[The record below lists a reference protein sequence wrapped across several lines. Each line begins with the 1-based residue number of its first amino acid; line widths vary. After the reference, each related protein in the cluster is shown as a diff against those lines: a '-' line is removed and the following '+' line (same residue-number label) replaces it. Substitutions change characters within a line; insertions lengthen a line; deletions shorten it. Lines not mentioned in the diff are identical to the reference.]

1 MRKLLRPCMDTSKK
15 ATSNITQY
23 IFESN
28 KLQKNV
34 ENVQAKKAST
44 INPHLGVAAV

>member
-1 MRKLLRPCMDTSKK
+1 MRKLLRPCMDTRKK
-15 ATSNITQY
+15 ATITITQY

-34 ENVQAKKAST
+34 ENVQAKHR
-44 INPHLGVAAV
+44 P